1 MISPTISA
9 NKPMTTRVCTGLSLP
24 VKGVIPCM
32 RSVYQLAISLKDVW
46 RCVLIPDDYP
56 LVQVHEALVTAM
68 GWEGI
73 HLYAFRIENSIYVED
88 SYDWPEA
95 SIDPSTVRFGDFVA
109 LGDEFEFHY
118 DFVDGWEHRLT
129 VTDHPPTT
137 GRIRPT
143 CLARQGACPPEDVGG
158 PREDVG
164 GPREYENFLKA
175 MADPQHPRHDEF
187 REWCGGTFDA
197 HAFDARKVDRVFA
210 SLDSASV

>member
-95 SIDPSTVRFGDFVA
+95 SIDPSTVRFGELVA
-109 LGDEFEFHY
+109 HSSDMS
-118 DFVDGWEHRLT
+118 RA
-129 VTDHPPTT
+129 T
-137 GRIRPT
+137 G
-143 CLARQGACPPEDVGG
+143 CLPAGGCRGPAGVRELPQGHG
-158 PREDVG
+158 R
-164 GPREYENFLKA
+164 
-175 MADPQHPRHDEF
+175 
-187 REWCGGTFDA
+187 
-197 HAFDARKVDRVFA
+197 
-210 SLDSASV
+210 SAAPSP